1 MKRGKLIVLY
11 LIFSCFTLMPLALGE
26 QSLSTRSGIVI
37 DMGIK
42 VLANNFDGNTTDFL
56 HKTDEELA
64 SIHGLELENTLF
76 GKIVFYP
83 IINLTEVVENQTVDL
98 DSHVTISSNLI
109 DINITHLSNLYKSAK
124 LFLYGL
130 DFADPVVLRNGN
142 LCPTEVC
149 AIERYSAGVL
159 IFNTTGFSNYSVM
172 QRPSSEEGPLPSN
185 AGPSGSGGASGRE
198 SILNFSVNPEI
209 FDMKIKTGSRNTEY
223 LYIKNTGSESLL
235 FTLEI
240 FGIGKWA
247 ILDKT
252 VFSLAPNQTEVVK
265 VYFFTREN
273 EEIDIHTGKIIVH
286 TVSMDKDVNIIL
298 QTWESQALFD
308 INSTLKENIILR
320 SGKLDTSIELSNIGD
335 EKKLDVLLEYFIN
348 DFSGNKI
355 KLGEETIGVEKRL
368 KINREFT
375 IPEKLST
382 GDYLFYVKL
391 SYNNLSATSSNLFT
405 LTDQP
410 VTKVRLNSSLY
421 FAIFFWVIILI
432 LLIYFLVMALRKKRI
447 AFRKC

>member
-11 LIFSCFTLMPLALGE
+11 LTLVCLTFMPFALGE

-37 DMGIK
+37 DTGIK
-42 VLANNFDGNTTDFL
+42 VLVSNFDGNTTDFL

-64 SIHGLELENTLF
+64 LIQGLELENTFF

-83 IINLTEVVENQTVDL
+83 VINLTEVVENQTVDL
-98 DSHVTISSNLI
+98 NSYVTISSNLI
-109 DINITHLSNLYKSAK
+109 DVNTTYFPNLHKSAK

-149 AIERYSAGVL
+149 AIERYSLGVL

-172 QRPSSEEGPLPSN
+172 QRPSSDEITLPSN
-185 AGPSGSGGASGRE
+185 LGVSSGSGGASRGE

-209 FDMKIKTGSRNTEY
+209 FDIKIKTGSRNTEY

-235 FTLEI
+235 FTLELL
-240 FGIGKWA
+240 GIEKWVM
-247 ILDKT
+247 LDKT
-252 VFSLAPNQTEVVK
+252 VFSLAPNQTEVVQ

-273 EEIDIHTGKIIVH
+273 EEAEIHTGKIIVH
-286 TVSMDKDVNIIL
+286 TVSMDKDVNMIL
-298 QTWESQALFD
+298 QIWESQALFD
-308 INSTLKENIILR
+308 INSTLKESIIPK
-320 SGKLDTSIELSNIGD
+320 SGKLDTSIELFNIGD

-348 DFSGNKI
+348 DFSGNQI

-368 KINREFT
+368 KINREFI
-375 IPEKLST
+375 IPEKLLA
-382 GDYLFYVKL
+382 GDYLFYVQL

-410 VTKVRLNSSLY
+410 VTKVRLNSTLY
-421 FAIFFWVIILI
+421 FAILLSIILL
-432 LLIYFLVMALRKKRI
+432 LLIYFLVMALMKRTALRKR
-447 AFRKC
+447 C